1 MIKNIVF
8 DIGNVL
14 VKWDPF
20 SVVKNFFPHAAD
32 PGQLTTQLFKSE
44 EWFAINRGEI
54 SEAELITKYH
64 QTFNI
69 DLTTLNFLMEAI
81 KESLTPLPGS
91 FELLENLYKAPY
103 PLYAL
108 TDNTYEIM
116 NYLRKKYDFW
126 TKFKGVVMSAEVGYL
141 KPSPQIYRHLLDTY
155 HLIPQETLFMDD
167 YLPNVEGA
175 RAVDMHAI
183 LFTDAQQ
190 CIKQLSQL
198 DIE

>member
-20 SVVKNFFPHAAD
+20 SVVKNVFPNAAD

-44 EWFAINRGEI
+44 GWFAINRGEI
-54 SEAELITKYH
+54 TEAELITKYH

-91 FELLENLYKAPY
+91 FALLENLYKASY

-126 TKFKGVVMSAEVGYL
+126 TKFKGVVVSAEVGYL
-141 KPSPQIYRHLLDTY
+141 KPSPQIYRHLLATY

-175 RAVDMHAI
+175 RAVNMHAI

-190 CIKQLSQL
+190 CIKQLSHL
-198 DIE
+198 GID